1 MINSTSSSDRVLRPD
16 GPVYHTSTP
25 PKNGV
30 GADRFS
36 PENSKAL
43 EAALSEQPAIRA
55 DVVARGRELAA
66 DPSYPSA
73 EILRK
78 VSEVILRSPDPLDQ
92 AD

>member
-1 MINSTSSSDRVLRPD
+1 MINSTSSSDRVLRPE
-16 GPVYHTSTP
+16 GPVHHTPAAAKT
-25 PKNGV
+25 GI
-30 GADRFS
+30 GADSFS

-43 EAALSEQPAIRA
+43 QAALQDQPAIRPE
-55 DVVARGRELAA
+55 VVARGRELAA

-73 EILRK
+73 SILRK

>member
-1 MINSTSSSDRVLRPD
+1 MINSTSPSDRVLRPE

-25 PKNGV
+25 PKSGV

-43 EAALSEQPAIRA
+43 QDALADQPAIRSE
-55 DVVARGRELAA
+55 VVARGRELAA
-66 DPSYPSA
+66 DPSYPSPQ
-73 EILRK
+73 ILSK

>member
-1 MINSTSSSDRVLRPD
+1 MINSTSSSDRVIRPE
-16 GPVYHTSTP
+16 GPVHHISTP
-25 PKNGV
+25 KKTGV
-30 GADRFS
+30 GADHFS

-43 EAALSEQPAIRA
+43 EAALNSQPAIRPEMLA
-55 DVVARGRELAA
+55 LGRELAA

>member
-1 MINSTSSSDRVLRPD
+1 MINSTSSSDRVLRPE
-16 GPVYHTSTP
+16 GPAHHTPTTA
-25 PKNGV
+25 KGGI

-43 EAALSEQPAIRA
+43 EAALEKHPAVRPE
-55 DVVARGRELAA
+55 VVARGRELAA

-73 EILRK
+73 SILRK